1 MKGDT
6 SGKKCILFTSYIYP
20 TLFIYLNC
28 KNNSFY
34 LLICLPNMTTNH
46 LPIYEYLTKKFC
58 LILGSQEENGLV
70 QLNFISNDMAGI
82 DQKLQ
87 FSEVKV
93 ILKSKTD
100 FEIMSLTLAS
110 WDQSVAVHKLIVFTR
125 QQDIRKV
132 EKFFAARNFVL
143 LHQ

>member
-1 MKGDT
+1 M
-6 SGKKCILFTSYIYP
+6 
-20 TLFIYLNC
+20 
-28 KNNSFY
+28 
-34 LLICLPNMTTNH
+34 
-46 LPIYEYLTKKFC
+46 
-58 LILGSQEENGLV
+58 ILGSEEGNGLV
-70 QLNFISNDMAGI
+70 QLNFISKDVAGN

-93 ILKSKTD
+93 ILRSKTD

>member
-1 MKGDT
+1 M
-6 SGKKCILFTSYIYP
+6 
-20 TLFIYLNC
+20 
-28 KNNSFY
+28 
-34 LLICLPNMTTNH
+34 
-46 LPIYEYLTKKFC
+46 
-58 LILGSQEENGLV
+58 ILGSQEENGLV

-82 DQKLQ
+82 NQKLQ

>member
-1 MKGDT
+1 M
-6 SGKKCILFTSYIYP
+6 
-20 TLFIYLNC
+20 IYLDLFAKYDN
-28 KNNSFY
+28 KLS
-34 LLICLPNMTTNH
+34 T
-46 LPIYEYLTKKFC
+46 YLTKQFC

-70 QLNFISNDMAGI
+70 QLNFISNDMPKI

-93 ILKSKTD
+93 ILRSKTD
-100 FEIMSLTLAS
+100 FEIMSLTMAS

>member
-1 MKGDT
+1 MFAKYDNKPCT
-6 SGKKCILFTSYIYP
+6 
-20 TLFIYLNC
+20 
-28 KNNSFY
+28 
-34 LLICLPNMTTNH
+34 
-46 LPIYEYLTKKFC
+46 YLTKKFC
-58 LILGSQEENGLV
+58 LILGSQKENGLV

-93 ILKSKTD
+93 ILRSKTD
-100 FEIMSLTLAS
+100 FEVMSLTLAS

>member
-1 MKGDT
+1 MFAKYDNKSST
-6 SGKKCILFTSYIYP
+6 
-20 TLFIYLNC
+20 
-28 KNNSFY
+28 
-34 LLICLPNMTTNH
+34 
-46 LPIYEYLTKKFC
+46 YLTKKFC

-93 ILKSKTD
+93 ILRSKTD
-100 FEIMSLTLAS
+100 FEVMSLTLAS

-125 QQDIRKV
+125 QQDVRKV

>member
-1 MKGDT
+1 
-6 SGKKCILFTSYIYP
+6 
-20 TLFIYLNC
+20 
-28 KNNSFY
+28 
-34 LLICLPNMTTNH
+34 MT
-46 LPIYEYLTKKFC
+46 KQFC
-58 LILGSQEENGLV
+58 LILGSEEGNGLV
-70 QLNFISNDMAGI
+70 QLNFISNDMPEI

-93 ILKSKTD
+93 ILRSKTD

-132 EKFFAARNFVL
+132 EKFFAARNFAL

>member
-1 MKGDT
+1 M
-6 SGKKCILFTSYIYP
+6 
-20 TLFIYLNC
+20 
-28 KNNSFY
+28 
-34 LLICLPNMTTNH
+34 
-46 LPIYEYLTKKFC
+46 
-58 LILGSQEENGLV
+58 ILGSQEENGLV
-70 QLNFISNDMAGI
+70 QLNFLSNDMAGI
-82 DQKLQ
+82 EQKLQ

-93 ILKSKTD
+93 ILRSKTD

>member
-1 MKGDT
+1 M
-6 SGKKCILFTSYIYP
+6 
-20 TLFIYLNC
+20 
-28 KNNSFY
+28 
-34 LLICLPNMTTNH
+34 
-46 LPIYEYLTKKFC
+46 
-58 LILGSQEENGLV
+58 ILGSQEENGLV

-82 DQKLQ
+82 DKKLQ

-132 EKFFAARNFVL
+132 EKFFAVRNFVL

>member
-1 MKGDT
+1 M
-6 SGKKCILFTSYIYP
+6 
-20 TLFIYLNC
+20 
-28 KNNSFY
+28 
-34 LLICLPNMTTNH
+34 
-46 LPIYEYLTKKFC
+46 
-58 LILGSQEENGLV
+58 ILGSQEENGLV

>member
-1 MKGDT
+1 MFAKYDNKSST
-6 SGKKCILFTSYIYP
+6 
-20 TLFIYLNC
+20 
-28 KNNSFY
+28 
-34 LLICLPNMTTNH
+34 
-46 LPIYEYLTKKFC
+46 YLTKKFC
-58 LILGSQEENGLV
+58 WILGSQEENGLV

-82 DQKLQ
+82 DKKLQ

-100 FEIMSLTLAS
+100 FEVMSLTLAS

-132 EKFFAARNFVL
+132 EKFFAVRNFVL

>member
-1 MKGDT
+1 M
-6 SGKKCILFTSYIYP
+6 
-20 TLFIYLNC
+20 
-28 KNNSFY
+28 
-34 LLICLPNMTTNH
+34 
-46 LPIYEYLTKKFC
+46 
-58 LILGSQEENGLV
+58 ILGSQEENGLV

-93 ILKSKTD
+93 ILRSKTD
-100 FEIMSLTLAS
+100 FEVMSKTLAS

-125 QQDIRKV
+125 QQDVRKV

-143 LHQ
+143 FHQ

>member
-1 MKGDT
+1 M
-6 SGKKCILFTSYIYP
+6 
-20 TLFIYLNC
+20 
-28 KNNSFY
+28 
-34 LLICLPNMTTNH
+34 
-46 LPIYEYLTKKFC
+46 
-58 LILGSQEENGLV
+58 ILGSQEENGLV

-82 DQKLQ
+82 DKKLQ

-125 QQDIRKV
+125 QQDVRKV
-132 EKFFAARNFVL
+132 EKFFAVRNFVL

>member
-1 MKGDT
+1 MTKQ
-6 SGKKCILFTSYIYP
+6 
-20 TLFIYLNC
+20 
-28 KNNSFY
+28 FY
-34 LLICLPNMTTNH
+34 
-46 LPIYEYLTKKFC
+46 

-70 QLNFISNDMAGI
+70 QLNFISNDMPGI

-93 ILKSKTD
+93 ILRSKTD
-100 FEIMSLTLAS
+100 FEVMSKTLAS

>member
-1 MKGDT
+1 M
-6 SGKKCILFTSYIYP
+6 
-20 TLFIYLNC
+20 
-28 KNNSFY
+28 
-34 LLICLPNMTTNH
+34 
-46 LPIYEYLTKKFC
+46 
-58 LILGSQEENGLV
+58 ILGSPEENGLV

-82 DQKLQ
+82 DKKLQ

-132 EKFFAARNFVL
+132 EKFFAVRNFVL

>member
-1 MKGDT
+1 M
-6 SGKKCILFTSYIYP
+6 
-20 TLFIYLNC
+20 
-28 KNNSFY
+28 
-34 LLICLPNMTTNH
+34 
-46 LPIYEYLTKKFC
+46 
-58 LILGSQEENGLV
+58 ILGSLEENGLV
-70 QLNFISNDMAGI
+70 QLNFISNDMPEI

-93 ILKSKTD
+93 ILRSKTD

-132 EKFFAARNFVL
+132 EKFFAARNFAL

>member
-1 MKGDT
+1 M
-6 SGKKCILFTSYIYP
+6 
-20 TLFIYLNC
+20 
-28 KNNSFY
+28 
-34 LLICLPNMTTNH
+34 
-46 LPIYEYLTKKFC
+46 
-58 LILGSQEENGLV
+58 ILGSQEENGLL

-82 DQKLQ
+82 NQKLQ

-100 FEIMSLTLAS
+100 FEIMSLTMAS

>member
-1 MKGDT
+1 M
-6 SGKKCILFTSYIYP
+6 
-20 TLFIYLNC
+20 
-28 KNNSFY
+28 
-34 LLICLPNMTTNH
+34 
-46 LPIYEYLTKKFC
+46 
-58 LILGSQEENGLV
+58 ILGSQEENGLV
-70 QLNFISNDMAGI
+70 QLNFFSNDMAGS

-93 ILKSKTD
+93 ILRSKTD
-100 FEIMSLTLAS
+100 FEVMSKTLAS